1 MRLSRTGIFSLCFV
15 DHYFAAI
22 SQQTCPPRS
31 KYTTRRNGGQ
41 FLETICCLGESHDN
55 ARFWQLLSLACWLLW
70 SLARPPRTLQTRET
84 LPGSNCRL
92 PCPILRKPPV
102 PFPLPVSTKRTDTA
116 IKRYWSKTRC
126 WCGNLTLAEPMCLSD
141 CRCTHWDENPS
152 VPTPPLSP
160 WIPPRAAIPATK
172 RRLPTARRSPL
183 MMTSIGFLP
192 SPRATLHTKF
202 GNNRSTWRSSQQTDP
217 ICLGLG

>member
-141 CRCTHWDENPS
+141 CRCTHWDEKSERAHATSLPMDTPESSNTSNKTAPAYGQK
-152 VPTPPLSP
+152 VPADDDIDWVTPKPQ
-160 WIPPRAAIPATK
+160 
-172 RRLPTARRSPL
+172 
-183 MMTSIGFLP
+183 
-192 SPRATLHTKF
+192 
-202 GNNRSTWRSSQQTDP
+202 GNTPHKVR
-217 ICLGLG
+217 